1 MNTIISSPKEE
12 YILHMHIIF
21 LTTTPNGNPKREIYS
36 MHTHFPMGPRPSL
49 AQRGGGHVPEMPPT
63 YDTCNS
69 NTLRPTLHIISIQRR
84 KS

>member
-49 AQRGGGHVPEMPPT
+49 AQKGGGGGA
-63 YDTCNS
+63 CA
-69 NTLRPTLHIISIQRR
+69 
-84 KS
+84 